1 MTDNSSLIARQ
12 SPAALYLFLDAMRC
26 WGAARWAGQPTLV
39 RLHARL
45 GRHGWAQLLPA
56 IDSLLD
62 LSEAMLGR
70 RLRLGRG
77 PALSDDEN
85 MLINLLQ
92 GRPIAPIVHQ
102 CSNAVACAFCSAVR
116 SMQILMDME
125 LGRTEQK
132 RAA

>member
-1 MTDNSSLIARQ
+1 MPDLIHEIR
-12 SPAALYLFLDAMRC
+12 SRPKFL
-26 WGAARWAGQPTLV
+26 
-39 RLHARL
+39 
-45 GRHGWAQLLPA
+45 LLPLN
-56 IDSLLD
+56 IPTHPTHG
-62 LSEAMLGR
+62 SEAMLGR

-102 CSNAVACAFCSAVR
+102 CSDAVACAFCSAVR

>member
-1 MTDNSSLIARQ
+1 ML
-12 SPAALYLFLDAMRC
+12 
-26 WGAARWAGQPTLV
+26 AGRTLSH
-39 RLHARL
+39 LTF
-45 GRHGWAQLLPA
+45 
-56 IDSLLD
+56 
-62 LSEAMLGR
+62 EATTG

-85 MLINLLQ
+85 MLITLLQ
-92 GRPIAPIVHQ
+92 GRPIAPIVPH

>member
-26 WGAARWAGQPTLV
+26 WGVARRAGQPTLV
-39 RLHARL
+39 R
-45 GRHGWAQLLPA
+45 
-56 IDSLLD
+56 
-62 LSEAMLGR
+62 
-70 RLRLGRG
+70 
-77 PALSDDEN
+77 
-85 MLINLLQ
+85 LINLLQ

-102 CSNAVACAFCSAVR
+102 CSDAVACAFCSAVR

>member
-26 WGAARWAGQPTLV
+26 WGAARRAGQPALV

-62 LSEAMLGR
+62 LSEARLGR

-77 PALSDDEN
+77 PALSDDEK
-85 MLINLLQ
+85 L
-92 GRPIAPIVHQ
+92 
-102 CSNAVACAFCSAVR
+102 SAVHAP
-116 SMQILMDME
+116 
-125 LGRTEQK
+125 
-132 RAA
+132 AACQSACLSPREPPLRQTPAA